1 MNAHEIG
8 IAVLAGG
15 KDSRALAG
23 SSAATECGSGR
34 RHMVIKAPLR
44 VRTIG
49 VLGSMLR
56 LQMLCLHLHVL
67 VLGKPEVQTS
77 RDRSDIRCGNT

>member
-34 RHMVIKAPLR
+34 RHMVIKAPSR

-67 VLGKPEVQTS
+67 HVLVLGKPEVQTS
-77 RDRSDIRCGNT
+77 RDRHVSL